1 MDAEQKHTPGPWYW
15 DDKDALPWTD
25 YDETIHAPFL
35 MDANGR
41 IVMSGDDIRINNA
54 ANARLITAAP
64 ELLEALKVMLFAF
77 EELAKVIKPLSSDP
91 VIVSARA
98 AVCKAEGITQNQQP

>member
-1 MDAEQKHTPGPWYW
+1 MNTEHTPGPWCW
-15 DDKDALPWTD
+15 DDNDALPWTD
-25 YDETIHAPFL
+25 YDKTDHAPYL
-35 MDANGR
+35 INANGR

-54 ANARLITAAP
+54 ANAHLIAAAP
-64 ELLEALKVMLFAF
+64 DLLEALEAMLFSF

-98 AVCKAEGITQNQQP
+98 AIAKVKGKD